1 MMGDILQDIV
11 ACKKEE
17 VRRFRQTL
25 PDREIHAM
33 AERDMERGD
42 GAERPSMRHH
52 SRVQAQVAFGRMDKP

>member
-42 GAERPSMRHH
+42 GHH

>member
-42 GAERPSMRHH
+42 GAERPSMR
-52 SRVQAQVAFGRMDKP
+52 K